1 MKIGIYT
8 GSFNPFH
15 RGHIDVLLK
24 ASKVFDKIIVARGS
38 NPLKE
43 CSRAVLNL
51 ANHSIFKIVNAEVIE
66 YEGLLAD
73 YLATRNDIC
82 AIIKGLRNSEDF
94 EYEKVQQYYNEDLEI
109 NLPVIYFIA
118 DRSVQHI
125 SGSGERMLAKLKRS
139 KDEISHRPKNA

>member
-15 RGHIDVLLK
+15 RGHIDIILK
-24 ASKVFDKIIVARGS
+24 ASKVFDKIIVARGN

-43 CSRAVLNL
+43 CSKAVLDL
-51 ANHSIFKIVNAEVIE
+51 ANNNNIFKIVNAEFIE
-66 YEGLLAD
+66 YKGLLAD

-82 AIIKGLRNSEDF
+82 AIIKGLRNSADLEC
-94 EYEKVQQYYNEDLEI
+94 EKVQQYYNEDLGI
-109 NLPVIYFIA
+109 ILPVVYFIA

-125 SGSGERMLAKLKRS
+125 SSSGERALAKLRGN
-139 KDEISHRPKNA
+139 E